1 MIEMIEIFTYTFFQ
15 HALLAGLCAS
25 ILCGVVGTIVVA
37 KQMSAISGGIAHASF
52 GGIGLGYFF
61 GIDPF
66 LTATAFSLGLAGVAA
81 MLLRTIQERMDTLI
95 AAFWAGGM
103 ALGILFISRAPGY
116 APDLFGYLFGN
127 ILMVSGEQVLAMAL
141 LTSVTVIIVALCYQE
156 LTSVI
161 VDEEFSDVMGIPV
174 SAYICL
180 FLVLIALTVVMLISV
195 VGIILVIALLTL
207 PAAGVRWHSKSLAGM
222 MIAASCVGIGCTFLG
237 IMLSFLF
244 DVPTG
249 AMIILICIAWY
260 ALSRAFHYLRGYSKK
275 GSDFANT

>member
-1 MIEMIEIFTYTFFQ
+1 MFEMVEIFKYTFFQ

-52 GGIGLGYFF
+52 GGIGLGYFL

-66 LTATAFSLGLAGVAA
+66 VTATTFSLVLAGIAA
-81 MLLRTIQERMDTLI
+81 ILLRTLRERMDTLI

-103 ALGILFISRAPGY
+103 ALGILFISRSPGY
-116 APDLFGYLFGN
+116 TPDLFGYLFGN
-127 ILMVSGEQVLAMAL
+127 ILMVSGEQVLAMVL
-141 LTSVTVIIVALCYQE
+141 LTFTTVIIVTLCYQE

-161 VDEEFSDVMGIPV
+161 VDEEFSEVMGVPV
-174 SAYICL
+174 SVYICL
-180 FLVLIALTVVMLISV
+180 FLVLIALTGVMLISV

-207 PAAGVRWHSKSLAGM
+207 PAAGVRWYCKSLHGM
-222 MIAASCVGIGCTFLG
+222 MISASCVGIGCTFFG
-237 IMLSFLF
+237 IMCSFFF

-249 AMIILICIAWY
+249 AMIILICIVWY
-260 ALSRAFHYLRGYSKK
+260 ALSRILCYLRGYSKK
-275 GSDFANT
+275 GSGLANT

>member
-1 MIEMIEIFTYTFFQ
+1 MIEIEIFKYTFFQ

-52 GGIGLGYFF
+52 GGIGLGYFL

-66 LTATAFSLGLAGVAA
+66 ITATAFSLGLAGIAA
-81 MLLRTIQERMDTLI
+81 ILLRTIKERMDTLI

-103 ALGILFISRAPGY
+103 ALGIVFISRTSGY
-116 APDLFGYLFGN
+116 VPDLFSYLFGN
-127 ILMVSGEQVLAMAL
+127 ILMVSREQVLAMAL
-141 LTSVTVIIVALCYQE
+141 LTLITVIITALCYQE
-156 LTSVI
+156 LVSVI
-161 VDEEFSDVMGIPV
+161 VDEEFSEVMGIPV
-174 SAYICL
+174 SVYICL

-207 PAAGVRWHSKSLAGM
+207 PPAGVQWHCKSLRSM
-222 MIAASCVGIGCTFLG
+222 MISASCVGIGCTFLG
-237 IMLSFLF
+237 IMCSFFF
-244 DVPTG
+244 DLPTG

-260 ALSRAFHYLRGYSKK
+260 ALSRVFCYLRGDLKK
-275 GSDFANT
+275 GNGFANT